1 MKGMCF
7 MDKNCSVILAAG
19 EGTRMKSSLPKA
31 MAEVLFKPMIDWV
44 TDCVIDSGIDDICVV
59 TGHLG
64 NVLVDHLD
72 GKVETVEQP
81 QRLGTGHAV
90 YQAKE
95 FIEKHTGKNVLVL
108 NGDAPFINSET
119 VKNALSYHEENGFSA
134 TVITAQI
141 DTPYGYGR
149 IIRSE
154 NGDLLKI
161 VEEKEASESEKAI
174 KEVNSGAYWF
184 RSEKVLLALDTLIKM
199 REQSEDGKE
208 YYLTDA
214 IEILKLAN
222 DRVGAYEASSP
233 EIILGANDRAQLAQL
248 NEIARKKELDKHLA
262 NGVSIPFTN
271 EVVICPGVEIGK
283 ETVILQSTT
292 LKYGTKIGENCEI
305 GPNSVISNCTVGE
318 GTLVQNSYCYDS
330 EIGSNAQIGPFVRIR
345 PNCKVGDNTRVGN
358 FVELKNSVIGNETKV
373 SHLTYIG
380 DSDVGED
387 VNFGCGCATVNF
399 DGKNKHR
406 STIGDGAFIGCGTNI
421 VSPVNIGKD
430 GYVAAGSTIVEDVPE
445 NALAIARNR
454 QVNKHDWVT
463 RKRPYRRMK

>member
-1 MKGMCF
+1 MN
-7 MDKNCSVILAAG
+7 KNCAVILAAG

-44 TDCVIDSGIDDICVV
+44 TDCVRISGIEDICVV

-64 NVLVDHLD
+64 DVLVDHLA
-72 GKVETVEQP
+72 GKVETVEQSR
-81 QRLGTGHAV
+81 RLGTGHAV

-95 FIEKHTGKNVLVL
+95 FIKKHIGNNVLVL
-108 NGDAPFINSET
+108 NGDAPFINRET
-119 VKNALSYHEENGFSA
+119 VQKALSYHEKNDYAA
-134 TVITAQI
+134 TVISAEI
-141 DTPYGYGR
+141 DNPFGYGR
-149 IIRSE
+149 IIRDE
-154 NGDLLKI
+154 NGELQKI
-161 VEEKEASESEKAI
+161 IEEKEASSKEKAI

-184 RSEKVLLALDTLIKM
+184 RSEKLLVALDTLIKVG
-199 REQSEDGKE
+199 ESSNDGKE

-214 IEILKLAN
+214 IEALKLSN
-222 DRVGAYEASSP
+222 DKVGAFEADSP
-233 EIILGANDRAQLAQL
+233 EIVLGANDRAQLAEL
-248 NEIARKKELDKHLA
+248 NEIARKKEIRKHQA
-262 NGVSIPFTN
+262 NGVSIPFAN
-271 EVVICPGVEIGK
+271 EVVICPGVEIGM
-283 ETVILQSTT
+283 ETVILPSTV
-292 LKYGTKIGENCEI
+292 LKSGTKIGSSCEI
-305 GPNSVISNCTVGE
+305 GPNSVISNCTVGD

-330 EIGSNAQIGPFVRIR
+330 TIGNNAEIGPFVRIR
-345 PNCKVGDNTRVGN
+345 PNCTVGDNTRVGN
-358 FVELKNSVIGNETKV
+358 FVELKNSVIGKDTKV

-421 VSPVNIGKD
+421 VSPVRIEKD
-430 GYVAAGSTIVEDVPE
+430 AYVAAGSTIVEDVPE
-445 NALAIARNR
+445 NALAIARSR